1 LQLCTRIEASRV
13 RISEHTQASDSRGDT
28 LRRITKAALGGVA
41 GCALVLGG
49 TQAASGVLSE
59 FFREQSENLLVDS
72 GGPFDYAKATLE
84 IAVDVEGDRTTFNL
98 DLTKIDPSQL
108 DPSQPDQKVV
118 LGSHL
123 HTGPCVE
130 ETGASAGPHYNH
142 EVVTKN
148 KSFPTGEK
156 TYGYTAEVSPNTEV
170 WFDLELT
177 AASTT
182 ASDQTTVPFV
192 PVDPDGIMSVVVHIR
207 GTNTA
212 YGVPF
217 PGKVAGDAG
226 TRQACF
232 PVSSVSG
239 IFPATV
245 TK

>member
-1 LQLCTRIEASRV
+1 
-13 RISEHTQASDSRGDT
+13 

-59 FFREQSENLLVDS
+59 IYREQSENLLVDS

-84 IAVDVEGDRTTFNL
+84 IAVDVDRTTFNL

-108 DPSQPDQKVV
+108 DLLPDQKVV

-130 ETGASAGPHYNH
+130 EAGASAGPHYNH

-156 TYGYTAEVSPNTEV
+156 TYGYTAEVSSNTEV

-177 AASTT
+177 AESTT
-182 ASDQTTVPFV
+182 ASAETTVPFV

-207 GTNTA
+207 QTNTA
-212 YGVPF
+212 YGVPS
-217 PGKVAGDAG
+217 PDQVAGYAG